1 MAKNTSTQDKDKNQ
15 ISIFSDILSDIRSIL
30 SDFSK
35 EIPEVVE
42 RIVYERLNGDQD
54 KLSIMPGLEENLQ
67 SLTKYLKQT
76 LDFM

>member
-15 ISIFSDILSDIRSIL
+15 ISIFSDILA
-30 SDFSK
+30 K